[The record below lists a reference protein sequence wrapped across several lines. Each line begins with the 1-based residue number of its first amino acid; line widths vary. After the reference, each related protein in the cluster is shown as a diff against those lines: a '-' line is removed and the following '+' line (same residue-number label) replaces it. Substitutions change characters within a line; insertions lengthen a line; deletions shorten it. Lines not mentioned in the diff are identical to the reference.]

1 MIESNESQEL
11 KAGSK
16 IERVFVVLNPVA
28 GLTNAENSRERISR
42 FCEEQGWKCEIHET
56 QPDDDL
62 KQIVQDAL
70 KNNVDMVI
78 AAGGD
83 GTVSGVVT
91 GMVNSQAPMG
101 IIPAG
106 TGNALARDLG
116 VPLDLN
122 GALNLLGR
130 EHKVA
135 AMDVMKIGDDYY
147 VLNVS
152 VGLSSLTM
160 RKTAREEK
168 RRFGFLAYI
177 WRALGL
183 LAAPDMHKFKL
194 MVDGETY
201 QYRSTEVMVA
211 NSKLMGLQPQVKG
224 VDVDSMDGRL
234 DLFVVQARNTGGI
247 IRIFSLLL
255 RPFRGNSDPDLLY
268 IPVKETIEITTEF
281 PLPAQADGEDIGS
294 TPIKIQLIPGAL
306 HVVMP

>member
-1 MIESNESQEL
+1 MIESSESQEL
-11 KAGSK
+11 KSGSK

-28 GLTNAENSRERISR
+28 GLTNAEDSRDRISR

-70 KNNVDMVI
+70 KDKVDMVI
-78 AAGGD
+78 ATGGD
-83 GTVSGVVT
+83 GTVSSVVT
-91 GMVNSQAPMG
+91 GMVNSHVPMG

-116 VPLDLN
+116 IPLDLN
-122 GALNLLGR
+122 GALTLLGG
-130 EHKVA
+130 EHKVS
-135 AMDVMKIGDDYY
+135 AMDVMKIGDDFY

-160 RKTAREEK
+160 RNTAREEK

-183 LAAPDMHKFKL
+183 LAAPDLHKFQIT
-194 MVDGETY
+194 VDGETY
-201 QYRSTEVMVA
+201 QYWSTEVMVA

-224 VDVDSMDGRL
+224 VNVDAMDGRL
-234 DLFVVQARNTGGI
+234 DLFVVQARDTGGI

-255 RPFRGNSDPDLLY
+255 RPFRGKSDPDLLY
-268 IPVKETIEITTEF
+268 IPVRKTLEIISEF
-281 PLPAQADGEDIGS
+281 PLPVQADGEDIGS
-294 TPIKIQLIPGAL
+294 TPVKIQLIPGAL
-306 HVVMP
+306 HVVTP